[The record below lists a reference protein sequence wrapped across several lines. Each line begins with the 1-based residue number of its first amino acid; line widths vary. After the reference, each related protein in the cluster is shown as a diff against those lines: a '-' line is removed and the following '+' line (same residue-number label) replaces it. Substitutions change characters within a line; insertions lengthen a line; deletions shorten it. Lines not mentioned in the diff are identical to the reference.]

1 MISIIQFLCLFLLLF
16 IAYFKA
22 KKIFYFSLYM
32 YITIGSLV
40 LRWLNNGFYSISH
53 NLFLLLFCI
62 LFLVR
67 LKDFRSL
74 YKYGL
79 LFLCALYIGY
89 FLLYSIIYN
98 ISPWNNMLFYK
109 NFVLFSIYG
118 VLLIEDIQNGNITRI
133 YVLNLVVFMMFVES
147 ILGIIQYFNPSI
159 SYAFMTS
166 EDLLKV
172 VKYTTQRYV
181 VGSLTF
187 PAGYASFLFSSLSFV
202 LLLYAYKR
210 INIDK
215 YLLLGITIATIALFM
230 TGIRAPFF
238 IYLLLLSFVGFKRRN
253 KYIIFLI
260 FAFFLLVFTVLQ
272 PMIMNSGDV
281 AQNLENPI
289 ERMLAG
295 FSLFSNTNIS
305 SSTTDSTFDLFVGML
320 PYWFS
325 NPFWG
330 VALHEVGNGY
340 MLNNVGTYLEMN
352 NTTDSQFMFTLCE
365 IGLIGFLLALF
376 PILIVVTL
384 YIKGYN
390 KKIVLMYFLF
400 QIMITLI
407 DTGMFA
413 YSSIF
418 LLYTFIASL
427 SGENNKKIAL

>member
-16 IAYFKA
+16 IAFFKA
-22 KKIFYFSLYM
+22 KKIFYFSLYL
-32 YITIGSLV
+32 YIAIGSLL
-40 LRWLNNGFYSISH
+40 LRWLNNEFYSISH
-53 NLFLLLFCI
+53 NLFLLLFCV
-62 LFLVR
+62 LFLIR
-67 LKDFRSL
+67 LRYFRSL

-79 LFLCALYIGY
+79 LFLCVLYIGY
-89 FLLYSIIYN
+89 FLLHSIIYN
-98 ISPWNNMLFYK
+98 IAPWSNMLFYK

-118 VLLIEDIQNGNITRI
+118 VLLIEDIQNGNITKKNI
-133 YVLNLVVFMMFVES
+133 LNLVVFVMIFES

-159 SYAFMTS
+159 SYIFMTS

-187 PAGYASFLFSSLSFV
+187 PAGYASFLFSSLSFI
-202 LLLYAYKR
+202 LLLYAYKK
-210 INIDK
+210 INIDR

-295 FSLFSNTNIS
+295 FSLFSNTS

-325 NPFWG
+325 NPFLG

-365 IGLIGFLLALF
+365 IGSIGFLLAIF
-376 PILIVVTL
+376 PILIVADL
-384 YIKGYN
+384 YLKDYS
-390 KKIVLMYFLF
+390 KKLLLMYFLF

-418 LLYTFIASL
+418 LLYTFIALL
-427 SGENNKKIAL
+427 SRENNNKAL